1 MKYDAMVLDVIDGD
15 TLDVL
20 VNLGFG
26 VSIKQRV
33 RLYQIDAPELSS
45 EAGKKALDYVKT
57 LGLGR
62 VQLDVPSGVRDKYG
76 RCLGDVFFLY
86 NGDYYSLC
94 NMLLINDH
102 ARRLLYGE
110 EHD

>member
-1 MKYDAMVLDVIDGD
+1 MKYNATVLEVIDAD
-15 TLDVL
+15 TLDVM
-20 VNLGFG
+20 VHLGFG

-33 RLYQIDAPELSS
+33 RLYQIDAPELKTD
-45 EAGKKALDYVKT
+45 EGKKAFEFVKGLNLQNVKLDTAIGVK
-57 LGLGR
+57 
-62 VQLDVPSGVRDKYG
+62 DKYG
-76 RCLGDVFFLY
+76 RCLGDLFFLY

-102 ARRLLYGE
+102 ARRLAYGE